1 MAERNVYLRRV
12 VTHDSTEL
20 CNKSSNMRAPLTLH
34 GNVTIYLCVT
44 VSLTIPPACQLVK
57 YIVAIMKLFAY
68 NDNTHK
74 ISPPKGALQ
83 PTSSQSISSFFLL
96 RLFCSVQC
104 CCCQSVSQVCSNNS
118 RLVPVL
124 RYNLVPAVLIL
135 N

>member
-1 MAERNVYLRRV
+1 MAVRNVYPRRV
-12 VTHDSTEL
+12 MTHDSTEL
-20 CNKSSNMRAPLTLH
+20 CNKSI
-34 GNVTIYLCVT
+34 NVRVPPRPPWQCWIYLCVT
-44 VSLTIPPACQLVK
+44 VSLTILPGCQLVK

-74 ISPPKGALQ
+74 ISPPKGALE

-118 RLVPVL
+118 RLVSV
-124 RYNLVPAVLIL
+124 RNNLVPAVLIL

>member
-1 MAERNVYLRRV
+1 MYLRRV

-20 CNKSSNMRAPLTLH
+20 CNKSSNMRGPPH
-34 GNVTIYLCVT
+34 PPWQRWIYLCVT
-44 VSLTIPPACQLVK
+44 VSLTIPPGCQLVK
-57 YIVAIMKLFAY
+57 YIVPIMKLFAY

-118 RLVPVL
+118 RLVSV
-124 RYNLVPAVLIL
+124 RNNLVPAVLIL

>member
-1 MAERNVYLRRV
+1 MACGNVYLRRV

-74 ISPPKGALQ
+74 ISPPQGALAQ
-83 PTSSQSISSFFLL
+83 LL
-96 RLFCSVQC
+96 PINLEHFHVEAVLFSV
-104 CCCQSVSQVCSNNS
+104 VSQ
-118 RLVPVL
+118 
-124 RYNLVPAVLIL
+124 
-135 N
+135 